1 MARHS
6 PLLERIRSR
15 LQNSPRGDLLRR
27 GMRVFLEKGD
37 LVLEGEVTDVADKK
51 TALVQAA
58 MVAGV
63 GPIIDRLHVRPSAR
77 RSDAEILRDVRHL
90 LAAEVALAD
99 CLVQGT
105 ACGNHSRTMVLCP
118 EGWQGDIEI
127 RVEDGVVTLDG
138 EVPGLA
144 QKCLAS
150 ILAWSVPGCRDVI
163 DGLGV
168 DATDEDSDTA
178 MTEAIRRAMERLS
191 PSRGAPLTLRVTGG
205 VVTLAGEVASWD
217 EVRAIDRMIWG
228 MFGVTEVRNQLAIS
242 GPDGDVDGRPPPEAV
257 TGGGIRTAPKAL

>member
-6 PLLERIRSR
+6 PLLDRVRLR
-15 LQNSPRGDLLRR
+15 LQHSPRGDLLRS
-27 GMRVFLEKGD
+27 GMSVFLENGD
-37 LVLEGEVTDVADKK
+37 LVLEGEVADIADKK
-51 TALVQAA
+51 TALLQAA

-77 RSDAEILRDVRHL
+77 RPDADILRDVSRL
-90 LAAEVALAD
+90 LDAEVALSD

-105 ACGNHSRTMVLCP
+105 ACGNHSRTRVLCP

-138 EVPGLA
+138 DVPSLA

-168 DATDEDSDTA
+168 DATDDDSDTA
-178 MTEAIRRAMERLS
+178 MTEAIRRAIERLS
-191 PSRGAPLTLRVTGG
+191 PPGGAPSLTVRVTGG
-205 VVTLAGEVASWD
+205 VVTLSGEVTSWD
-217 EVRAIDRMIWG
+217 EARAIDRLVWG
-228 MFGVTEVRNQLAIS
+228 MFGVAEVRDQLALPAAP
-242 GPDGDVDGRPPPEAV
+242 GAVDSLPSP
-257 TGGGIRTAPKAL
+257 